1 MKQKLLLI
9 ATAFVFSQVT
19 NAQVFTSDF
28 ETWTSGM
35 PDGWGGSATQLT
47 NLTVSEST
55 DAYSGTKSCQLEVTG
70 TNHRRFSTTSINV
83 TNGTVYQISFW
94 AKGQGEIRTGLLL
107 EPTTYQAYNPY
118 IQVNSGSWT
127 NYTQNITAGGTGSAQ
142 FILSIINTVATDH
155 IIIDDL
161 TITEEGTVDP
171 VEPELTTI
179 YDIQYTT
186 DISGDSPLVGQ
197 VVMTSGIVT
206 GTYQS
211 GSNYGYFLQDGEGAW
226 NGIHVFLGTT
236 DTRPTIG
243 DELQITGTVAEF
255 NNLTQ
260 LTSISETIEL
270 STGNTLPTA
279 TVISTAGINTE
290 MYEGVLV
297 KVEGAQCT
305 NVNSGFG
312 MWEITA
318 GGNAAK
324 VHNLMYTFNPTLNT
338 IYNITG
344 VINYSFSEF
353 RICPRSANDITE
365 EGTVDPEL
373 TSIYNIQYTTEV
385 SGDSPLVGQV
395 VITSGIVTGTY
406 QSGSNYGYFLQDGEG
421 AWNGI
426 HVFLGTTDTRPTI
439 GDELQITGTVAEF
452 NNLTQLTSISETI
465 ELSTGNTLPT
475 ATVISTAGIN
485 TEMYEGVLV
494 KVEGAQCTNVNSGFG
509 MWEITADGN
518 AAKVH
523 GLMYT
528 FTPTLN
534 TIYNITGVIN
544 YSFSEFRICPRSAN
558 DITNIASLN
567 EELTN
572 SVKFYPN
579 PASDFISIENALGS
593 TVTIS
598 NALGQTV
605 KQTKIENQIEKV
617 SISNLNSGVYFIT
630 FMNGQQKTTLR
641 LVVR

>member
-55 DAYSGTKSCQLEVTG
+55 DAYSGSKSCQLEVTG
-70 TNHRRFSTTSINV
+70 TSHRRFSTTSINV
-83 TNGTVYQISFW
+83 TNETVYQISFW

-107 EPTTYQAYNPY
+107 EPTTYQTYNSY

-142 FILSIINTVATDH
+142 FILSLINTVATDH

-161 TITEEGTVDP
+161 IITEEGSVDP
-171 VEPELTTI
+171 VEPELTSI

-186 DISGDSPLVGQ
+186 EVSGDSPLVGQ
-197 VVMTSGIVT
+197 EVITSGIVT

-211 GSNYGYFLQDGEGAW
+211 GTNYGYFLQDGEGAW

-260 LTSISETIEL
+260 LTFISETIEL

-279 TVISTAGINTE
+279 TVISTADINTE

-324 VHNLMYTFNPTLNT
+324 VHNLMY
-338 IYNITG
+338 
-344 VINYSFSEF
+344 S
-353 RICPRSANDITE
+353 
-365 EGTVDPEL
+365 
-373 TSIYNIQYTTEV
+373 
-385 SGDSPLVGQV
+385 
-395 VITSGIVTGTY
+395 
-406 QSGSNYGYFLQDGEG
+406 
-421 AWNGI
+421 
-426 HVFLGTTDTRPTI
+426 
-439 GDELQITGTVAEF
+439 
-452 NNLTQLTSISETI
+452 
-465 ELSTGNTLPT
+465 
-475 ATVISTAGIN
+475 
-485 TEMYEGVLV
+485 
-494 KVEGAQCTNVNSGFG
+494 
-509 MWEITADGN
+509 
-518 AAKVH
+518 
-523 GLMYT
+523 

-558 DITNIASLN
+558 DITNTASIN

-579 PASDFISIENALGS
+579 PSSDFISIENALGS

-598 NALGQTV
+598 NALGQVV

-630 FMNGQQKTTLR
+630 FMNGQQKTTQR